1 VSRARRGWLV
11 AVLVTAVVALVGSV
25 GVAAATLG
33 RSGIGQF
40 GGTGVAMMAGVG
52 TGTGTTNGGLV
63 QGMTSGRAGTSAGMM
78 GGTGMMG
85 ERFGLAGDGQPVTTL
100 TSARARA
107 QAFADEL
114 GAGLRAGEVMEFS
127 NGYYAEVLEANGSG
141 ATEVLVDQRTGAV
154 SVEHGPAVMW
164 NTRYGMHAAA
174 TGSAITTAQAVA
186 DAQAWLDAQR
196 TGLTAG
202 DAEAFPGYFTLHTL
216 KDGAVVG
223 MMSVHASTGA
233 AWYHTWHGTFIAMD
247 AG

>member
-1 VSRARRGWLV
+1 VNRARRGWLI
-11 AVLVTAVVALVGSV
+11 AVLVTAVVALVASV
-25 GVAAATLG
+25 GLAAATIGRTGLG
-33 RSGIGQF
+33 RV
-40 GGTGVAMMAGVG
+40 GGAMMAGVG
-52 TGTGTTNGGLV
+52 VTTSGGGSGTTTGP
-63 QGMTSGRAGTSAGMM
+63 GMMAGRVGMM
-78 GGTGMMG
+78 GGGAGIMG
-85 ERFGLAGDGQPVTTL
+85 GRFGLAGDGRPVTSL

-114 GAGLRAGEVMEFS
+114 GAGLRAGEVMQFS
-127 NGYYAEVLEANGSG
+127 NGYYAEVLEADGSG
-141 ATEVLVDQRTGAV
+141 ATEVLVDQSTGAV
-154 SVEHGPAVMW
+154 SVEYGPGMMW
-164 NTRYGMHAAA
+164 NTRYGMHAAPTA
-174 TGSAITTAQAVA
+174 AGISAEQARA

-223 MMSVHASTGA
+223 MMSVNASTGA